1 MLGAHYPHVTV
12 ATILDNA
19 HRDQLHQHLVLWE
32 KGKSS
37 TKFLQTP
44 PLSAVGAVL
53 PHDESKGSEVS

>member
-44 PLSAVGAVL
+44 PLSAVVQCCLMMKAKAL
-53 PHDESKGSEVS
+53 R